1 MHENRETSLT
11 TGRSKSSPA
20 GKGQGRKASTNVKEE
35 SDCAV
40 VPMKLANKA
49 TEQEPEA
56 AELVEGRAQTKENI
70 GQCNTPP
77 AQDGKGVSQGLSGV
91 RKVAREKKQERFTTL
106 LHHITLDLLRKSYF
120 ELSKKAA
127 SGVDGVTW
135 AEYGESLEGRLADLK
150 DRIHRG
156 AYRAKAS
163 RRIYIPKADGRKRPI
178 GIAALEDK
186 VVQQAVVTILNEIY
200 EVDFRGFSYGF
211 RPGRSPHQALDALA
225 AGLYRKRVNWIV
237 DADIQG
243 FFDNLSH
250 EWMLRFLEHRIADT
264 RILRLIQRWLKA
276 GVSEDGEWAETTI
289 GKPQGA
295 VISPLLANIYLHY
308 VYDVWVEVWREK
320 VAKGEVLTIRYAD
333 DLVVGFQ
340 HKTEAERFLKEFRE
354 RLAKFGLE
362 LHPEKTRL
370 IEFGRFAKQS
380 RAARGEG
387 EVESFTFLG
396 FSHYCGVSSR
406 GYFAVWRRTARK
418 KLEAKLQEVKQT
430 LRARMHEPLR
440 VVGEWLG
447 RVLRGYYQYHAVPGN
462 LEALTLFR
470 ERVSRYWWHVLR
482 RRSQTGRLGA
492 DRMNRLAHAWLPT
505 PRVLHPYPELRFDA
519 RIQGRSRMRE

>member
-1 MHENRETSLT
+1 M
-11 TGRSKSSPA
+11 TGSGKSSPA
-20 GKGQGRKASTNVKEE
+20 GKGQGHKANMNVVEE
-35 SDCAV
+35 SDRAV
-40 VPMKLANKA
+40 VPMKPANNA
-49 TEQEPEA
+49 TEQQTEA
-56 AELVEGRAQTKENI
+56 AELVEGRARTKENT
-70 GQCNTPP
+70 GQCYTPP
-77 AQDGKGVSQGLSGV
+77 AQDGTGVSQGLPGV
-91 RKVAREKKQERFTTL
+91 RKIAREKKQERFTTL
-106 LHHITLDLLRKSYF
+106 LHHITLDLLKSSYF

-135 AEYGESLEGRLADLK
+135 QEYGEGLEDRIVDLK

-156 AYRAKAS
+156 AYRAQAS
-163 RRIYIPKADGRKRPI
+163 RRIYIPKADGRQRPI

-211 RPGRSPHQALDALA
+211 RPGRSPHQALDALVV
-225 AGLYRKRVNWIV
+225 GIYRKRVNWIV

-264 RILRLIQRWLKA
+264 RILRLIQKWLRA
-276 GVSEDGEWAETTI
+276 GVSEDGEWSETALGT
-289 GKPQGA
+289 PQGA

-320 VAKGEVLTIRYAD
+320 VARGEVMTIRYAD

-340 HKTEAERFLKEFRE
+340 HKNEAERFLGEFRE
-354 RLAKFGLE
+354 RLGKFGLE
-362 LHPEKTRL
+362 LHPDKTRL
-370 IEFGRFAKQS
+370 IEFGRYAKQNRAS
-380 RAARGEG
+380 RGAG

-396 FSHYCGVSSR
+396 FSHYCGTNSR
-406 GYFAVWRRTARK
+406 GNFTVWRRTARK
-418 KLEAKLQEVKQT
+418 RLEAKLQEVKQT
-430 LRARMHEPLR
+430 LRARLHEPLR
-440 VVGEWLG
+440 AVGEWLG

-462 LEALTLFR
+462 LKALTLFR
-470 ERVSRYWWHVLR
+470 ERVSRYWWRALK

-492 DRMNRLAHAWLPT
+492 DRMHRLAYTWLPT
-505 PRVLHPYPELRFDA
+505 PHVLHPYPDVRFDA